1 MLKTRVIPCLLLK
14 NKGLVKT
21 VQFKEPRY
29 VGDPINAV
37 WIFNQKEVD
46 ELIFLDIM
54 ATKEKEKKKTS
65 IELISKISDE
75 CFMPLTVGGGIR
87 NVEDIKELL
96 NAGAEKVS
104 INTYAVK
111 NPSFI
116 KEASGVFG
124 TQSIVVSIDVKRH
137 KKGLYEVFTY
147 GGTRPAGIDPVSLA
161 VQMEAVGAGEILIN
175 SIDRDGTMEGYD
187 IELIREVSDAVNI
200 PVIAC
205 GGAGN
210 VEDFARGINVGHAS
224 AVAAGSFFVFHG
236 RRHAVLINF
245 PTREELEPLLGRG
258 GECDENCR

>member
-1 MLKTRVIPCLLLK
+1 MLKARVIPCLLLK

-54 ATKEKEKKKTS
+54 ATKESKKPS
-65 IELISKISDE
+65 IDLISKISDE

-87 NVEDIKELL
+87 SVEDIKKLL

-104 INTYAVK
+104 INTYAVE

-116 KEASGVFG
+116 KEASNVFG
-124 TQSIVVSIDVKRH
+124 SQSIVVSIDVKRH
-137 KKGLYEVFTY
+137 KKGLYEAFTR
-147 GGTRPAGIDPVSLA
+147 GGSKPAGVDPVSLA
-161 VQMEAVGAGEILIN
+161 VQMADMGAGEMLLN
-175 SIDRDGTMEGYD
+175 SIDRDGTWEGYD
-187 IELIREVSDAVNI
+187 IELIRAVSDAVNI

-205 GGAGN
+205 GGAGKL
-210 VEDFARGINVGHAS
+210 EDLALAINGGHAS

-236 RRHAVLINF
+236 RRRAVLINF
-245 PTREELEPLLGRG
+245 PSREELELLVGGAMRG
-258 GECDENCR
+258 VR

>member
-1 MLKTRVIPCLLLK
+1 MLKARVIPCLLLK

-29 VGDPINAV
+29 IGDPINAV

-54 ATKEKEKKKTS
+54 ATKEERKPF

-87 NVEDIKELL
+87 RVEDIKELL

-104 INTYAVK
+104 INTYAVE

-116 KEASGVFG
+116 KEASDVFG
-124 TQSIVVSIDVKRH
+124 SQSIVVSIDAKRY
-137 KKGLYEVFTY
+137 KKGSYEVFTH
-147 GGTRPAGIDPVSLA
+147 GGTRPTGIDPVSLA
-161 VQMEAVGAGEILIN
+161 VQMEAMGAGEILLN
-175 SIDRDGTMEGYD
+175 SIDRDGVMDGYNVK
-187 IELIREVSDAVNI
+187 LVRKVSDAINI
-200 PVIAC
+200 PLIAC
-205 GGAGN
+205 GGAGKL
-210 VEDFARGINVGHAS
+210 EDFANVINAGHAS

-236 RRHAVLINF
+236 RRRAVLINF
-245 PTREELEPLLGRG
+245 PAKEELELLLRQT
-258 GECDENCR
+258 GE

>member
-1 MLKTRVIPCLLLK
+1 MLKARVIPCLLLK

-54 ATKEKEKKKTS
+54 ATKESNKPS

-87 NVEDIKELL
+87 SVEDIKELL

-104 INTYAVK
+104 INTYAVE

-116 KEASGVFG
+116 KEASDVFG
-124 TQSIVVSIDVKRH
+124 SQSIVVSIDAKRH
-137 KKGLYEVFTY
+137 KKGLYEVFTHR
-147 GGTRPAGIDPVSLA
+147 GTRPAGIDPVSLA
-161 VQMEAVGAGEILIN
+161 VQMEGMGAGEILIN
-175 SIDRDGTMEGYD
+175 SIDREGTMEGYD
-187 IELIREVSDAVNI
+187 IQLIREVSDAVNI

-205 GGAGN
+205 GGAGKL
-210 VEDFARGINVGHAS
+210 EDFADAINVGHAS

-236 RRHAVLINF
+236 RRRAVLINF
-245 PTREELEPLLGRG
+245 PTREELEPLLGARW
-258 GECDENCR
+258 

>member
-1 MLKTRVIPCLLLK
+1 MLKARVIPCLLLK

-54 ATKEKEKKKTS
+54 ATKERNKPP

-87 NVEDIKELL
+87 SVEDIKELL

-104 INTYAVK
+104 INTFAVE

-116 KEASGVFG
+116 KEASDVFG
-124 TQSIVVSIDVKRH
+124 SQSIVVAIDVKRH
-137 KKGLYEVFTY
+137 KKGLYEVFTN

-161 VQMEAVGAGEILIN
+161 VQMAAMGAGEILLN
-175 SIDRDGTMEGYD
+175 SIDRDGTMKGYD

-205 GGAGN
+205 GGAGKL
-210 VEDFARGINVGHAS
+210 EDLAGAINGGRAS

-236 RRHAVLINF
+236 RRRAVLINF
-245 PTREELEPLLGRG
+245 PTKEELELLVAKTERGR
-258 GECDENCR
+258 

>member
-1 MLKTRVIPCLLLK
+1 MLKARVIPCLLLK

-54 ATKEKEKKKTS
+54 ATKEKKKPS

-87 NVEDIKELL
+87 SVEDIKELL

-104 INTYAVK
+104 INTYAVE

-116 KEASGVFG
+116 KEASNVFG
-124 TQSIVVSIDVKRH
+124 SQSIVVAIDVKRH
-137 KKGLYEVFTY
+137 KKGLYEVFTRR
-147 GGTRPAGIDPVSLA
+147 GSKPAGIDPVSLA
-161 VQMEAVGAGEILIN
+161 VQMEAMGAGEILLN
-175 SIDRDGTMEGYD
+175 SIDRDGTWEGYD
-187 IELIREVSDAVNI
+187 VELIRAVSDAVNI

-210 VEDFARGINVGHAS
+210 LEDFAAAINGGHAS
-224 AVAAGSFFVFHG
+224 AVAADSFFVFHG
-236 RRHAVLINF
+236 RRRAVLINF
-245 PTREELEPLLGRG
+245 PTNEELELLLGKG
-258 GECDENCR
+258 GRYNENCS

>member
-1 MLKTRVIPCLLLK
+1 MLKARVIPCLLLK

-54 ATKEKEKKKTS
+54 ATKERNKPP

-87 NVEDIKELL
+87 SVEDIKELL

-104 INTYAVK
+104 INTYAVE

-116 KEASGVFG
+116 KEASNVFG
-124 TQSIVVSIDVKRH
+124 SQSIVVAIDVKRH
-137 KKGLYEVFTY
+137 KKGLYEAFTN

-161 VQMEAVGAGEILIN
+161 VEMEAVGAGEILIN
-175 SIDRDGTMEGYD
+175 SIDRDGTWEGYD

-205 GGAGN
+205 GGAGKL
-210 VEDFARGINVGHAS
+210 EDLAAAINGGHAS

-236 RRHAVLINF
+236 RRRAVLINF
-245 PTREELEPLLGRG
+245 PTKEELELLVGQR
-258 GECDENCR
+258 RKS